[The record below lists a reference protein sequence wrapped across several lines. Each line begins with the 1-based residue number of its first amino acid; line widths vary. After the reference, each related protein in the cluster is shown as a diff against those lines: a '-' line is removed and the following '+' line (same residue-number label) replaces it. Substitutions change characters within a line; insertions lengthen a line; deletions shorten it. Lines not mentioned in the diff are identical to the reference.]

1 VPAEARSADDAD
13 RDATPGPAG
22 TARSGSGLDERG
34 AAVLAFEQAWW
45 SRGAAKEDAIRRE
58 FGLSAARYYQVLNA
72 LIDTPAAIAH
82 DPMLVRRLQRVRE
95 ARMAARAARPGR
107 APRDARD
114 RPRLDD

>member
-1 VPAEARSADDAD
+1 MPAEARSADDAA

-114 RPRLDD
+114 RPRFDD